1 MVTRKCFASVR
12 AALVTWLLVSA
23 AVLGGL
29 AGCGPGVGG
38 TGTGTGTGD
47 TVDALGVFGASAT
60 LVCASELAPVL
71 ACPVPSGAAAP
82 ASGTAPVYL
91 ADGVDGRRVA
101 VSVQGNLI
109 EVNAP
114 CARIQF
120 RGQWG
125 AIAGQAAR
133 FYGSTG
139 QDAGATPATL
149 QAVVRVNGLEL
160 TLVDTQGR
168 VLLGPVLVTVRPAPV
183 AAGDCG

>member
-1 MVTRKCFASVR
+1 MVTRKCFVSVR
-12 AALVTWLLVSA
+12 AALQTWLLVTA

-38 TGTGTGTGD
+38 TGTGD
-47 TVDALGVFGASAT
+47 IVDPLVVFGASTAS
-60 LVCASELAPVL
+60 VCASELAPVL
-71 ACPVPSGAAAP
+71 ACPVPGGAGAP
-82 ASGTAPVYL
+82 VPGTAPVYL
-91 ADGVDGRRVA
+91 SDTTDGRRV
-101 VSVQGNLI
+101 VVRMEGNLI

-139 QDAGATPATL
+139 QDASAAPATL
-149 QAVVRVNGLEL
+149 RAVVRGNGLEL
-160 TLVDTQGR
+160 TVVDALGR

-183 AAGDCG
+183 VAGDCG